1 MQAIILGNGKG
12 SRKLEIKID
21 YVVNNV
27 LLMVPTLFLS
37 VDLKF
42 GKIFIKTLKIKS
54 NLIKKDKKPELAAV
68 RYVKV
73 LFLA

>member
-1 MQAIILGNGKG
+1 MICNYLIDIFIKKVNIILQAIILGNGKG

-27 LLMVPTLFLS
+27 LLMVPTLSLS

-54 NLIKKDKKPELAAV
+54 NLI
-68 RYVKV
+68 
-73 LFLA
+73 

>member
-1 MQAIILGNGKG
+1 MICNYLIHIFIKKVNIILQAIILGNGKG

-21 YVVNNV
+21 YVINNV
-27 LLMVPTLFLS
+27 LLMVPTLSLS

-54 NLIKKDKKPELAAV
+54 NLI
-68 RYVKV
+68 
-73 LFLA
+73 

>member
-1 MQAIILGNGKG
+1 MICNYLIDIFIKKVNIILQAIILGNGKG

-27 LLMVPTLFLS
+27 LLMVPTLSLS

-42 GKIFIKTLKIKS
+42 GKIFIKTSKIKS
-54 NLIKKDKKPELAAV
+54 NLI
-68 RYVKV
+68 
-73 LFLA
+73 